1 MDFSNSEPANI
12 ATHKTRPSTL
22 WYAALGVL
30 LVINLLMWLSGGFGV
45 LVTAL
50 FSVLSLAALAAGNSV
65 QKYRRIVFVIVI
77 PGLLS
82 WIAATYGFY
91 VAFNNG
97 YGGLATQIFQSVA
110 SASTGNSILAA
121 LLGLLIGILVP
132 IGILECYVFLH
143 QAAVEA
149 FTGLDAK
156 TARRA
161 LRSLVL
167 NVNYPYYIIEDGKS
181 TVSRPAGIFPKWGGP
196 GKAIIRAGN
205 AVVFQQGGKLS
216 HIALSGVYVTKRFER
231 IYKIINLTS
240 RDNLSPPAQP
250 GSTTPQP
257 SPQTALQIPGK
268 TKEVPRK
275 EPEKSRNVRNMLT
288 RDRIALDLDLKVF
301 FRLKRK
307 TEPKQDPTLLAF
319 SSTQADDLPEA
330 YPVDPG
336 DVYRVATTVNNW
348 EAAVPHVAE
357 DILRDVI
364 GQTTLDDLFTTQNHT
379 DPPQIRGRVCQEIKE
394 RLNGIVEHW
403 GVVVTDVSIGEI
415 DVPQDVQEQ
424 LKRDWL
430 LKKQNALFV
439 QQSEAQARAYEEIE
453 SARLKVQTSML
464 RSIREILEDT
474 GTEAEYSSNVIL
486 SLRFI
491 EVLKD
496 IASDPATRP
505 LFPFGIPFQ
514 DLEKFRMQLLPTAS
528 SDTPEE
534 GNKDRKP

>member
-1 MDFSNSEPANI
+1 MDFSNSEPVSN
-12 ATHKTRPSTL
+12 ATHKARPSTL
-22 WYAALGVL
+22 WYVALGVL
-30 LVINLLMWLSGGFGV
+30 IVINMLLWVSGEFSV
-45 LVTAL
+45 LVAPL
-50 FSVLSLAALAAGNSV
+50 FSVFSLAVLTAGDSV
-65 QKYRRIVFVIVI
+65 EKYRRIIFVIVV

-82 WIAATYGFY
+82 WIIAAYALY
-91 VAFNNG
+91 LAFENG
-97 YGGLATQIFQSVA
+97 YGGLATQIFQRIA
-110 SASTGNSILAA
+110 SGSTGNSIFAV
-121 LLGLLIGILVP
+121 LLGLLIGVLVS
-132 IGILECYVFLH
+132 IGILEGYVFLH
-143 QAAVEA
+143 QAAVQA

-156 TARRA
+156 AARCA

-167 NVNYPYYIIEDGKS
+167 NVNYPYYIVDGGKS
-181 TVSRPAGIFPKWGGP
+181 TVSRPAGVFPKWGGP

-216 HIALSGVYVTKRFER
+216 HIALSGVYVTRSFER

-240 RDNLSPPAQP
+240 RDNL
-250 GSTTPQP
+250 GSQKESAP
-257 SPQTALQIPGK
+257 SPVQSLSQTALQAQGK
-268 TKEVPRK
+268 AKQEPKETAPN
-275 EPEKSRNVRNMLT
+275 SRNMRNVLT
-288 RDRIALDLDLKVF
+288 KDRISLDLDLKVF

-307 TEPKQDPTLLAF
+307 VEPRQDATLLEF
-319 SSTQADDLPEA
+319 SSTQPDDLPEA

-336 DVYRVATTVNNW
+336 DVYRAATAVNNW
-348 EAAVPHVAE
+348 EDAVTHIAE
-357 DILRDVI
+357 DVLRDVV
-364 GQTTLDDLFTTQNHT
+364 GQTTLDDLFTSQNHS
-379 DPPQIRGRVCQEIKE
+379 DPPQIRGRVCQEIRE
-394 RLNGIVEHW
+394 RLNSIVDNW
-403 GVVVTDVSIGEI
+403 GVVVTDVSVGEI

-430 LKKQNALFV
+430 LKKQNVLFV

-453 SARLKVQTSML
+453 NARLKVQTSLL

-514 DLEKFRMQLLPTAS
+514 DLEKLRMQLLPTAP
-528 SDTPEE
+528 SDKAEE
-534 GNKDRKP
+534 GTKDRKP